1 MSMLTWYLVALVIG
15 GTLVG
20 VSLLFGG
27 DHDGDHDT
35 DAHGDTDHEAS
46 TLDVMSSLL
55 PLGSLRFWT
64 FFLAFFGATGLVM
77 TAADLA
83 GRVITAIVAAGV
95 GYACGASITFA
106 IRRLHRDVVDSSLGE
121 GDYVGATAR
130 VVLPVSTARRGKVRL
145 ELKDRVVE
153 AVAQTEDQ
161 AELAAGE
168 PVIIYAVKDDGSVV
182 VSRMQGGNDGRAD
195 S

>member
-1 MSMLTWYLVALVIG
+1 
-15 GTLVG
+15 
-20 VSLLFGG
+20 
-27 DHDGDHDT
+27 
-35 DAHGDTDHEAS
+35 
-46 TLDVMSSLL
+46 
-55 PLGSLRFWT
+55 
-64 FFLAFFGATGLVM
+64 M
-77 TAADLA
+77 TAANLA
-83 GRVITAIVAAGV
+83 GRVFTAILAAGV

-106 IRRLHRDVVDSSLGE
+106 IRRLRRDVVDSSLGE
-121 GDYVGATAR
+121 GDFVGATAR
-130 VVLPVSTARRGKVRL
+130 VVLPVSSERRGKIRL

-153 AVAQTEDQ
+153 AVAQTEDP